1 MFLSMGSGIF
11 KCWVSKEVKGPW
23 GEEAGY
29 RKESSQSR
37 WDQLSHTNSIEPSK
51 VSNKRQ
57 AFALKP
63 GEAAEFKLRDE
74 DTYISFREA
83 K

>member
-1 MFLSMGSGIF
+1 MGSGIF

-37 WDQLSHTNSIEPSK
+37 
-51 VSNKRQ
+51 Q